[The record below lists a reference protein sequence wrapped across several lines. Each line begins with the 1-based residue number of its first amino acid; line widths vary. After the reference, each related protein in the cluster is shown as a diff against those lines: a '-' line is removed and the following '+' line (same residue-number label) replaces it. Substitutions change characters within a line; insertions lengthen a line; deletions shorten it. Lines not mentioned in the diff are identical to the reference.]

1 MYEPYLTNGK
11 QLNFDKPQ
19 VMGIINLTPD
29 SFYDGGKYHS
39 LTSILNDVEQKIKD
53 GATIIDIG
61 VASSKPNA
69 TVLSTEEEISRLT
82 DPLKAIRETFP
93 YILISIDTYHA
104 KVAEFAVGMGADIIN
119 DISAGEMDT
128 DMLPF
133 MAKCQLPYVIMHMQ
147 GTPQTM
153 QQNPQYN
160 NVANDVLV
168 FFKQKTE
175 QCKALGIKKLI
186 IDVGFGFGKTTEH
199 NFQLLKQL
207 SDFNALNFPL
217 LVGVSRKSMIYK
229 TLNITSAEALNGT
242 TVLNTLA
249 LQQGASILR
258 VHDVKEA
265 AEAIEL
271 VTCYGKA

>member
-1 MYEPYLTNGK
+1 MYESYLTNGK
-11 QLNFDKPQ
+11 QLKFDNPQ

-39 LTSILNDVEQKIKD
+39 HASILNDVEQKIKD

-61 VASSKPNA
+61 AASSKPNA
-69 TVLSTEEEISRLT
+69 VALSAEEEIFRLT
-82 DPLKAIRETFP
+82 EPLKLIREQFP
-93 YILISIDTYHA
+93 HILISIDTYHA
-104 KVAEFAVGMGADIIN
+104 KVAEFSVGEGADIIN
-119 DISAGEMDT
+119 DISAGEMDSN
-128 DMLPF
+128 MLPF

-147 GTPQTM
+147 GTPQNM

-168 FFKQKTE
+168 FFKQKIE

-207 SDFNALNFPL
+207 PHFNTLNYPL

-265 AEAIEL
+265 KEAIEL
-271 VTCYGKA
+271 LACYHKA